1 VSGHRISIELVYATA
16 ERQALLKLSIE
27 EGGSSV
33 EDAISESAIYSMFPD
48 HGLDKASVGVWGRP
62 VDRGYT
68 ICAGDRIE
76 IYRPLQMD
84 PRESRRLLAEQGRTM
99 SQGSDD

>member
-1 VSGHRISIELVYATA
+1 MSGHPIKVELVYATA
-16 ERQALLKLSIE
+16 ERQELIELSIE
-27 EGGSSV
+27 EGSSV
-33 EDAISESAIYSMFPD
+33 EEAISESAIYSMFPD
-48 HGLDKASVGVWGRP
+48 HDLDKARVGVWGCP
-62 VDRGYT
+62 VDRSHRL
-68 ICAGDRIE
+68 CAGDRIE

>member
-1 VSGHRISIELVYATA
+1 MSGHRIKIEVVYATA
-16 ERQALLKLSIE
+16 KRQALIELSIE
-27 EGGSSV
+27 EGSSV
-33 EDAISESAIYSMFPD
+33 EEAISKSAIYGMFPD

-62 VDRGYT
+62 VDRSHT
-68 ICAGDRIE
+68 LCAGDRIE

>member
-1 VSGHRISIELVYATA
+1 MSGQRIKVEVVFATA
-16 ERQALLKLSIE
+16 ERQALVELSIE
-27 EGGSSV
+27 EGGSV
-33 EDAISESAIYSMFPD
+33 EDAISKSAIYSLFPD

-62 VDRGYT
+62 VDRSHRL
-68 ICAGDRIE
+68 CAGDRIE

-84 PRESRRLLAEQGRTM
+84 PRESRRMLAEQGRTM